1 MAVKPGPLFVPAMQG
16 TFGDWTYYSALVSLK
31 DIVERVDYATTLVEN
46 KSLAQQIQRR
56 LDDIGRAKDIADYLL
71 KSSDRFFN
79 ALVVGVLG
87 GQPEWYP
94 FTLSSRIHDHELGA
108 VTERD
113 QDLVGY
119 LQLSGEEKLF
129 ALDGQ
134 HRLAGIRR
142 ALAQAP
148 KLSEERLALIFV
160 PHLATPGG
168 LIRTRSLFIS
178 LNKKAVPVK
187 RKDIII
193 LDEVDLAAIITRRLI
208 DHDAR
213 FNRDVVDVARFGS
226 AIPGTSRFW
235 TTIGNFYDA
244 NKILIRHFVE
254 GRDETELRDADKVR
268 LPEKRIA
275 FYQAGVVDFYDRLAK
290 VEPLLMTIF
299 GEDADARTN
308 AIVDARTAK
317 NPRLLARPV
326 GLNIVTKAAAELR
339 KSNSVAQAFREL
351 RRIPLTMTHAPFA
364 DIIWDT
370 RRSRMIVSSQGLASR
385 LLLYM
390 LGLTPFDARLRKSY
404 AEHLAVDPNTV
415 RPPRRLPPAR

>member
-31 DIVERVDYATTLVEN
+31 DIVERVGYATTLVEN
-46 KSLAQQIQRR
+46 KSLAEQIQRH
-56 LDDIGRAKDIADYLL
+56 LDDVGRAKDIADYLL
-71 KSSDRFFN
+71 RNSDRFFN

-87 GQPEWYP
+87 GQPEWHP
-94 FTLSSRIHDHELGA
+94 FTLSSRIPDHELGA

-119 LQLSGEEKLF
+119 LQLSGEETLF

-142 ALAQAP
+142 ALAQEP
-148 KLSEERLALIFV
+148 RLDGEKLALIFV
-160 PHLATPGG
+160 PHLATPAGV
-168 LIRTRSLFIS
+168 IRTRSLFIS

-208 DHDAR
+208 DHDSR
-213 FNRDVVDVARFGS
+213 FNRDVIDVARFGS
-226 AIPGTSRFW
+226 AIPGTSSFW

-244 NKILIRHFVE
+244 NNILIRHVVE
-254 GRDETELRDADKVR
+254 GRDAAELQDADKVR
-268 LPEKRIA
+268 LPESRIA
-275 FYQAGVVDFYDRLAK
+275 FYQAGVVDFYERLAK
-290 VEPLLMTIF
+290 VEPLLATIF
-299 GEDADARTN
+299 GEDADARTE
-308 AIVDARTAK
+308 AVLDARTAR
-317 NPRLLARPV
+317 NPRFLARPV
-326 GLNIVTKAAAELR
+326 GLNIMTKTAAELR
-339 KSNSVAQAFREL
+339 KSKSLTQTFREL

-364 DIIWDT
+364 DVIWDT
-370 RRSRMIVSSQGLASR
+370 GRSRMIVSGQSLASR

-390 LGLTPFDARLRKSY
+390 LGLTAFDARLRKSY
-404 AEHLAVDPNTV
+404 AEHLDEDPDTV
-415 RPPRRLPPAR
+415 RPPRRLPPAK